1 MFALVLQ
8 IPNEN
13 RTGFSIVHLY
23 KRPRTENTAC
33 AKRVRP
39 FAKIRTGESKSKL
52 ACILPGGRI
61 FDEVKGTNNSGKAA
75 ETGPPEA
82 FFQPNVIF
90 SARKCAKIKNMSI
103 FAVPKQRFWVGR
115 TGQVL
120 LPRPKRRGAG
130 VVDRAAL
137 EMRCTGNCTGG
148 SNPSVSPSRNF
159 RNRICSSL
167 FMVRLCKYR
176 FKSKELKN
184 FSNYFFIYSR
194 LFYKIFTVSAHTSWL
209 RTVPTRKTAAAQK
222 KCKKYRRTDWHPAAE
237 SCLINRNGSEK
248 IV

>member
-90 SARKCAKIKNMSI
+90 SARKCAKIKNMPI
-103 FAVPKQRFWVGR
+103 FAVPKQRFWIGR
-115 TGQVL
+115 TGQAL

-148 SNPSVSPSRNF
+148 SNPSLSATNAENQQIAKQTPSFAPKNVKSGVF
-159 RNRICSSL
+159 VL
-167 FMVRLCKYR
+167 FKIIQPLHNKRVAILKESDEKRLI
-176 FKSKELKN
+176 
-184 FSNYFFIYSR
+184 FIYPFS
-194 LFYKIFTVSAHTSWL
+194 LIFQDFTS
-209 RTVPTRKTAAAQK
+209 
-222 KCKKYRRTDWHPAAE
+222 
-237 SCLINRNGSEK
+237 S
-248 IV
+248 

>member
-103 FAVPKQRFWVGR
+103 FAVPKQRFWSREAGAR
-115 TGQVL
+115 VL
-120 LPRPKRRGAG
+120 LPRPKKERCRSGRSGRTRNAVYGQLYRGFES
-130 VVDRAAL
+130 L
-137 EMRCTGNCTGG
+137 
-148 SNPSVSPSRNF
+148 SLRNKGCKSS
-159 RNRICSSL
+159 IC
-167 FMVRLCKYR
+167 
-176 FKSKELKN
+176 E
-184 FSNYFFIYSR
+184 IYT
-194 LFYKIFTVSAHTSWL
+194 LFYTQECKIGCF
-209 RTVPTRKTAAAQK
+209 
-222 KCKKYRRTDWHPAAE
+222 C
-237 SCLINRNGSEK
+237 IF
-248 IV
+248 

>member
-8 IPNEN
+8 VPNEN
-13 RTGFSIVHLY
+13 RTDFSIVLLY

-61 FDEVKGTNNSGKAA
+61 FDEVKDTNNSGKAA

-90 SARKCAKIKNMSI
+90 SARKCAKIKNMPI
-103 FAVPKQRFWVGR
+103 FAVPKQRFWIGR
-115 TGQVL
+115 TGQAL

-148 SNPSVSPSRNF
+148 SNPSLSATNAENQQIAKQTPSFTPKNVKSGVF
-159 RNRICSSL
+159 VL
-167 FMVRLCKYR
+167 FKIIQPLHNKRVAILKESDEKRLI
-176 FKSKELKN
+176 
-184 FSNYFFIYSR
+184 FIYPFS
-194 LFYKIFTVSAHTSWL
+194 LIFQDFTS
-209 RTVPTRKTAAAQK
+209 
-222 KCKKYRRTDWHPAAE
+222 
-237 SCLINRNGSEK
+237 S
-248 IV
+248 

>member
-148 SNPSVSPSRNF
+148 SNPSLSAINAENQQIIKQTPNF
-159 RNRICSSL
+159 TPKNLKLGVFILFKTNHIRSENNLIKNRTNEKNNQFIFRKISYLCS
-167 FMVRLCKYR
+167 K
-176 FKSKELKN
+176 
-184 FSNYFFIYSR
+184 
-194 LFYKIFTVSAHTSWL
+194 
-209 RTVPTRKTAAAQK
+209 
-222 KCKKYRRTDWHPAAE
+222 
-237 SCLINRNGSEK
+237 
-248 IV
+248 

>member
-8 IPNEN
+8 VPNEN
-13 RTGFSIVHLY
+13 RTGFSIVLLY

-148 SNPSVSPSRNF
+148 SNPSLSATNAENQQIAKQTPSFAPKNVKSGVF
-159 RNRICSSL
+159 VL
-167 FMVRLCKYR
+167 FKIIQPLHNKRVAILKESDEKRLI
-176 FKSKELKN
+176 
-184 FSNYFFIYSR
+184 FIYPFT
-194 LFYKIFTVSAHTSWL
+194 LIFQDFTS
-209 RTVPTRKTAAAQK
+209 
-222 KCKKYRRTDWHPAAE
+222 
-237 SCLINRNGSEK
+237 S
-248 IV
+248 

>member
-8 IPNEN
+8 VPNEN
-13 RTGFSIVHLY
+13 RTDFSIVLLY

-52 ACILPGGRI
+52 ACILPRGRI
-61 FDEVKGTNNSGKAA
+61 FDEVKDTNNSGKAA

-90 SARKCAKIKNMSI
+90 SARKCAKIKNMPI
-103 FAVPKQRFWVGR
+103 FAVPKQRFWIGR
-115 TGQVL
+115 TGQAL

-148 SNPSVSPSRNF
+148 SNPSLSATNAENQQIAKQTPSFTPKNVKSGVF
-159 RNRICSSL
+159 VL
-167 FMVRLCKYR
+167 FKIIQPLHNKRVAILKESDEKRLI
-176 FKSKELKN
+176 
-184 FSNYFFIYSR
+184 FIYPFS
-194 LFYKIFTVSAHTSWL
+194 LIFQDFTS
-209 RTVPTRKTAAAQK
+209 
-222 KCKKYRRTDWHPAAE
+222 
-237 SCLINRNGSEK
+237 S
-248 IV
+248 

>member
-148 SNPSVSPSRNF
+148 SNPSLSATNAENQQIAKQTPSFAPKNVKSGVF
-159 RNRICSSL
+159 VL
-167 FMVRLCKYR
+167 FKIIQPLHNKRVAILKESDEKRLI
-176 FKSKELKN
+176 
-184 FSNYFFIYSR
+184 FIYPFS
-194 LFYKIFTVSAHTSWL
+194 LIFQDFTSSW
-209 RTVPTRKTAAAQK
+209 
-222 KCKKYRRTDWHPAAE
+222 KYFLLYPNIR
-237 SCLINRNGSEK
+237 SGL
-248 IV
+248 

>member
-90 SARKCAKIKNMSI
+90 SARKCAKIKN
-103 FAVPKQRFWVGR
+103 
-115 TGQVL
+115 
-120 LPRPKRRGAG
+120 
-130 VVDRAAL
+130 
-137 EMRCTGNCTGG
+137 TGG
-148 SNPSVSPSRNF
+148 SNPSLSAINAENQQIVKQAPNF
-159 RNRICSSL
+159 TPKSVKLGAFVL
-167 FMVRLCKYR
+167 FK
-176 FKSKELKN
+176 
-184 FSNYFFIYSR
+184 IY
-194 LFYKIFTVSAHTSWL
+194 T
-209 RTVPTRKTAAAQK
+209 
-222 KCKKYRRTDWHPAAE
+222 
-237 SCLINRNGSEK
+237 
-248 IV
+248 

>member
-103 FAVPKQRFWVGR
+103 FAVPKQRFGVGR

-148 SNPSVSPSRNF
+148 SNPSLSATNAENQQIAKQTPSFAPKNVKSGVF
-159 RNRICSSL
+159 VL
-167 FMVRLCKYR
+167 FKIIQPLHNKRVAILKESDEKRLI
-176 FKSKELKN
+176 
-184 FSNYFFIYSR
+184 FIYPFT
-194 LFYKIFTVSAHTSWL
+194 LIFQDFTS
-209 RTVPTRKTAAAQK
+209 
-222 KCKKYRRTDWHPAAE
+222 
-237 SCLINRNGSEK
+237 S
-248 IV
+248 

>member
-61 FDEVKGTNNSGKAA
+61 FNEVKGTNNSGKAA

-148 SNPSVSPSRNF
+148 SNPSLSATNAENQQIVKQTPSFTPKNVKSGVF
-159 RNRICSSL
+159 VL
-167 FMVRLCKYR
+167 FKIIQPLHNKRVAILKESDEKRLI
-176 FKSKELKN
+176 
-184 FSNYFFIYSR
+184 FIYPFS
-194 LFYKIFTVSAHTSWL
+194 LIFQDFTS
-209 RTVPTRKTAAAQK
+209 
-222 KCKKYRRTDWHPAAE
+222 
-237 SCLINRNGSEK
+237 S
-248 IV
+248 

>member
-8 IPNEN
+8 VPNEN
-13 RTGFSIVHLY
+13 RTGFSIVLLY

-148 SNPSVSPSRNF
+148 SNPPLSATNAENQQIAKQTPSFTPKNVKSGVF
-159 RNRICSSL
+159 VL
-167 FMVRLCKYR
+167 FKIIQPLHNKRVAILKESDEKRLI
-176 FKSKELKN
+176 
-184 FSNYFFIYSR
+184 FIYPFT
-194 LFYKIFTVSAHTSWL
+194 LIFQDFTS
-209 RTVPTRKTAAAQK
+209 
-222 KCKKYRRTDWHPAAE
+222 
-237 SCLINRNGSEK
+237 S
-248 IV
+248 